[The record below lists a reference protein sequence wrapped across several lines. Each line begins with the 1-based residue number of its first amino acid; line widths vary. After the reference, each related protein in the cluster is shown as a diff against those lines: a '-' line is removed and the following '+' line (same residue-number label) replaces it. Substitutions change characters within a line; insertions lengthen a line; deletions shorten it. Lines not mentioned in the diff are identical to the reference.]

1 MEHSLFVGYSLQKET
16 IQECLFLQSKGI
28 LSENECTIDALYWFL
43 PLFQFLTRALEVII
57 PHAIQNVVKL
67 TPYSYIPVG
76 LLFHAITY
84 YLLKRSS
91 LLINDYQTGISYLY
105 LLMPFYLFSW
115 TMSPVPSVLHLII
128 VAANYSA
135 LKGWTVSMS
144 VLIAILISGHFNFIF
159 TVPAYFC
166 LLRNAS
172 TMNYRRASL
181 TQDGNIKVEK
191 IDEKSNYRFLIFAVA
206 LLMCFL
212 ILLQTY
218 NRDNGIN
225 QKQLLTTASTVYRV
239 LTRQNG
245 SYNQPASG
253 IFWYLD
259 VQAFEQFSQYFITL
273 ITYQPVLFFV
283 PLLIRLSFLRPLHTV
298 CFYG

>member
-1 MEHSLFVGYSLQKET
+1 
-16 IQECLFLQSKGI
+16 
-28 LSENECTIDALYWFL
+28 
-43 PLFQFLTRALEVII
+43 
-57 PHAIQNVVKL
+57 
-67 TPYSYIPVG
+67 
-76 LLFHAITY
+76 
-84 YLLKRSS
+84 
-91 LLINDYQTGISYLY
+91 
-105 LLMPFYLFSW
+105 
-115 TMSPVPSVLHLII
+115 MSPVPSVLHLII

-135 LKGWTVSMS
+135 LKGWTFCMS

-172 TMNYRRASL
+172 TMKYSRASL
-181 TQDGNIKVEK
+181 AQGSIIDEEK
-191 IDEKSNYRFLIFAVA
+191 IDEKSNYRFRIFAVA
-206 LLMCFL
+206 LLIVFL

-218 NRDNGIN
+218 NRNNGIN
-225 QKQLLTTASTVYRV
+225 QNQLLTNASTVYRV

-259 VQAFEQFSQYFITL
+259 VQAFEQFSQYFKTL

-298 CFYG
+298 SFYG